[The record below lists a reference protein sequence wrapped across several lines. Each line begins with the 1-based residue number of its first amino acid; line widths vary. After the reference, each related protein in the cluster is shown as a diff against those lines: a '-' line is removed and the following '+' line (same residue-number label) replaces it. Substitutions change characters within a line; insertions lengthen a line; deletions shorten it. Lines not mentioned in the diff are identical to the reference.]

1 MEEGKA
7 LLRKSVKIACEE
19 RDNFWVEYQQ
29 KVHAGTAEPG
39 QYQRALVAA
48 SIGSYGAYLAD
59 GSEYRCVSFAPE
71 LDAVLILFFFMDVL
85 VRHMAFLSVGKDF
98 SFYSSLKNKFSKIEV
113 LITCINAQSMVSGKI
128 VIS

>member
-1 MEEGKA
+1 
-7 LLRKSVKIACEE
+7 
-19 RDNFWVEYQQ
+19 
-29 KVHAGTAEPG
+29 VHTRTTEPR

-59 GSEYRCVSFAPE
+59 DSEYRCVSFTLE

-98 SFYSSLKNKFSKIEV
+98 SFYSSLKNKFSEIEV
-113 LITCINAQSMVSGKI
+113 LIACPKHGKWQI
-128 VIS
+128 VIN